1 MGGNGEGGNITISS
15 KKLCLTVPKK
25 ILEGT
30 VWCFSSFGFV
40 EKLCLRG
47 YVTIFCQKFF
57 VSKYRKP
64 RNGTFLCFTK
74 FLVSKKFMDKRGGRG
89 RRCYQNF
96 LSNFFFSLPKD
107 FVAEPF
113 SVPLFSSNEKCLG
126 YGLSTSSVNFFLSQ
140 IAEKYFGGTVV
151 CCVSQNFRW

>member
-1 MGGNGEGGNITISS
+1 MFHKISGIEKIYGQERGEG
-15 KKLCLTVPKK
+15 KKVL
-25 ILEGT
+25 
-30 VWCFSSFGFV
+30 S
-40 EKLCLRG
+40 
-47 YVTIFCQKFF
+47 KFF
-57 VSKYRKP
+57 
-64 RNGTFLCFTK
+64 F
-74 FLVSKKFMDKRGGRG
+74 
-89 RRCYQNF
+89 Q
-96 LSNFFFSLPKD
+96 FFFSLPKN